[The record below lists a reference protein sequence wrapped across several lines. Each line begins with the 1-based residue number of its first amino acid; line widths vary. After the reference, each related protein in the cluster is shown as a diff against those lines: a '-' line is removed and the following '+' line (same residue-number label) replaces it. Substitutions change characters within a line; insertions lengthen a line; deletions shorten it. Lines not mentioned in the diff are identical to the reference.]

1 MFISYSTKEEEVNND
16 IETIYTVNIILDGEK
31 YYYESLTPIT
41 VNEVKRKLER
51 LKIYISLE
59 VMVNET

>member
-16 IETIYTVNIILDGEK
+16 IELIYTVNIIIDGEK

-41 VNEVKRKLER
+41 VNEVKK
-51 LKIYISLE
+51 KIRTIENLHKFGG
-59 VMVNET
+59 ND